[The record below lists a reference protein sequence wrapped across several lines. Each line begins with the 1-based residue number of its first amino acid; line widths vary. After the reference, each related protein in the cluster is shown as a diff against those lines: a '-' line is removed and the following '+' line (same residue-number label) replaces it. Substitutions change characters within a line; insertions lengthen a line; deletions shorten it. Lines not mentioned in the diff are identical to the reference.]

1 MMVEEEDG
9 ACQMTAAQ
17 EIAARAIDPCATSSN
32 IVATFREE
40 GDAAIDPE
48 HGQAAMRAQVEAAR
62 MGTFDGAEATL
73 VGQAAALNAIF
84 AHMAQR
90 GHAQLGQPG
99 TAGERDLRLALRAQ
113 TQCRATLNVL
123 AGLTGQRPEAA
134 EPPMQYARIERRIIY
149 PPERPGEPEI
159 VQHY

>member
-1 MMVEEEDG
+1 MAEEEDG
-9 ACQMTAAQ
+9 ARRMTAAQ

-48 HGQAAMRAQVEAAR
+48 HGQAAMRARVEAVR
-62 MGTFDGAEATL
+62 MGAFDGAEATL
-73 VGQAAALNAIF
+73 AGQAAALNAIF

-90 GHAQLGQPG
+90 GHAQLDQPG
-99 TAGERDLRLALRAQ
+99 KAGERYLRLALRAQ

-123 AGLTGQRPEAA
+123 AGLTGHRPEGA
-134 EPPMQYARIERRIIY
+134 EAPRQITQIERRIVY
-149 PPERPGEPEI
+149 PAAEPGEPEI
-159 VQHY
+159 VRRY